1 MHASNEGES
10 RQLRR
15 HAGALIYA
23 APEQETADK
32 HIVNKALQPKG
43 EDMVGHVNIYLQ
55 PEREEETY
63 TFLSMH
69 NNIC

>member
-1 MHASNEGES
+1 MSQEC
-10 RQLRR
+10 Q
-15 HAGALIYA
+15 
-23 APEQETADK
+23 APSLLYVSGGK

-43 EDMVGHVNIYLQ
+43 EEIVTHENMYLQ

>member
-1 MHASNEGES
+1 MSQECQAASLLYVSG
-10 RQLRR
+10 
-15 HAGALIYA
+15 G
-23 APEQETADK
+23 K